1 MATILLKNDKVHE
14 AQRRNHMGGIGT
26 TEILVIAVVALVL
39 FGPSKIPEFA
49 RQLGKAVNM
58 FKKGLKEG
66 MDDDEAPK
74 KDAAKDVTPKKDDHG
89 VSH

>member
-1 MATILLKNDKVHE
+1 
-14 AQRRNHMGGIGT
+14 MGGLGT

-49 RQLGKAVNM
+49 RQLGRTVNM

-66 MDDDEAPK
+66 MDDDVQDDAKK
-74 KDAAKDVTPKKDDHG
+74 KDVAAKKDDHG

>member
-1 MATILLKNDKVHE
+1 
-14 AQRRNHMGGIGT
+14 MGGIGT

-49 RQLGKAVNM
+49 RQLGRAVNM

-66 MDDDEAPK
+66 MEDDENDPHEPK
-74 KDAAKDVTPKKDDHG
+74 TARKKDDH

>member
-1 MATILLKNDKVHE
+1 
-14 AQRRNHMGGIGT
+14 MGGLGT

-49 RQLGKAVNM
+49 RQLGRAVNM

-66 MDDDEAPK
+66 MEDDDEAPK
-74 KDAAKDVTPKKDDHG
+74 KDVTPTKKNDHG